1 MYLKQLLTKF
11 VPALLLLL
19 VLPGGIIMAADSG
32 MEQHENPDLATQDFD
47 NVAILGY
54 YTMLLDDVIAK
65 APTEVESL
73 LDKRP
78 FANIPEDLEGSL
90 ETFGNASV
98 DISWLISD
106 IEAEL
111 DNLNLLTRQFLLEE
125 AKAQRQQTQDKLA
138 RAFELLPAIEKSAAT
153 ASEELGVPSSQ
164 SGSSLKIAYE
174 ELQNRIDQLRKLL
187 GLLQALLEALPE
199 ETLQEL
205 VQGLPEN
212 ITPEQL
218 ASLLEK
224 MLCPTDITLA
234 IESNTVFVGDGVG
247 FEGRL
252 TCADS
257 SLPNREVVLLL
268 NGVPYLNCL
277 TGSDGSYQG
286 RLQIPYNY
294 VPSLTLQALYYPQ
307 DKDIG
312 VYLASK
318 STAADIQVLF
328 HTATLYLQS
337 QSKSYPGLD
346 SILYGRFDYGDQ
358 PILAARDI
366 EIYLDRKLVS
376 RVNVGESF
384 EQKISLGNET
394 ALGEHSLLV
403 LAPAQNRYAPVY
415 SETTLNVVKATPV
428 IDVSPPRIA
437 IMPLA
442 LNLKGRIY
450 SELGPLKGAT
460 VKATFGSSEAQAT
473 TSQDGSFTLKL
484 ETGMNFSLVGSRE
497 LSIKANP
504 TEPWDSPASISFTIV
519 AINPIL
525 IGLLSLA
532 IVAIIVTLVNRLRGK
547 SRRPAFG
554 ALGTTPGVLTTKPAS
569 ELVTQGSF
577 HTSSQAGDND
587 LRKLIFEL
595 YRRLLGLIQ
604 DFTSIVLKPNLTL
617 REFTSQCAPLLGPA
631 QKYLDQFTSLIERLL
646 YSKHSPEPADLEKG
660 LELGGM
666 IEGSLKHDRT

>member
-1 MYLKQLLTKF
+1 MYLKQLLAKF
-11 VPALLLLL
+11 VLVLLLLL
-19 VLPGGIIMAADSG
+19 VLPGGIIMAADNG

-54 YTMLLDDVIAK
+54 YIMLLDDVIAK

-78 FANIPEDLEGSL
+78 FANIPEDLEESL

-138 RAFELLPAIEKSAAT
+138 RAFGLLPAIEESAAT
-153 ASEELGVPSSQ
+153 ASEELGVPLSE
-164 SGSSLKIAYE
+164 SGSSLRIAYE

-199 ETLQEL
+199 ETLHEL
-205 VQGLPEN
+205 MGKVLLPTN
-212 ITPEQL
+212 
-218 ASLLEK
+218 
-224 MLCPTDITLA
+224 ITLA
-234 IESNTVFVGDGVG
+234 IESNTVFVGDWVD
-247 FEGRL
+247 FRGRL

-257 SLPNREVVLLL
+257 GLPNREVVLLL

-277 TGSDGSYQG
+277 TGSNGSYQG

-294 VPSLTLQALYYPQ
+294 VPSLTLQALYYPR
-307 DKDIG
+307 DTDIG

-318 STAADIQVLF
+318 STSVNIQVLF
-328 HTATLYLQS
+328 YSATLHLQS

-346 SILYGRFDYGDQ
+346 SILYGWFDYGDQ
-358 PILAARDI
+358 PILAGRDI

-384 EQKISLGNET
+384 EQKISLGNAT

-403 LAPAQNRYAPVY
+403 VAPAQNRYAPVY
-415 SETTLNVVKATPV
+415 SETTLNVVKAMPI
-428 IDVSPPRIA
+428 IDVSPPKIA

-442 LNLKGRIY
+442 LSLKGRIY

-460 VKATFGSSEAQAT
+460 VKATFGSREVQAT

-497 LSIKANP
+497 LNIEANP
-504 TEPWDSPASISFTIV
+504 TEPWDSPASVSFAIV

-547 SRRPAFG
+547 SRRSIFG
-554 ALGTTPGVLTTKPAS
+554 AIGATPGVLAAKPAN
-569 ELVTQGSF
+569 ELDTQGSF
-577 HTSSQAGDND
+577 HTSSQVGDND

-595 YRRLLGLIQ
+595 YRRLLRLIQ

-617 REFTSQCAPLLGPA
+617 REFASQCAPLLGPA
-631 QKYLDQFTSLIERLL
+631 QKYLNQFTSLIERLL

-666 IEGSLKHDRT
+666 IEGSLKHDRR

>member
-1 MYLKQLLTKF
+1 MYLKQLLAKF
-11 VPALLLLL
+11 VLVLLLLL
-19 VLPGGIIMAADSG
+19 VLPGGIIMAADNG
-32 MEQHENPDLATQDFD
+32 MEQHENPDLATQDF
-47 NVAILGY
+47 NGVAILSY
-54 YTMLLDDVIAK
+54 YTMLLDEVIAK

-78 FANIPEDLEGSL
+78 FANIPEDLEESL

-106 IEAEL
+106 IEAEI

-138 RAFELLPAIEKSAAT
+138 RAFGLLPAIEESAAT
-153 ASEELGVPSSQ
+153 ASEELGVPLSE
-164 SGSSLKIAYE
+164 SGSSLRIAYE
-174 ELQNRIDQLRKLL
+174 ELQNRIDQLHKLL
-187 GLLQALLEALPE
+187 ALFQSLLNTLPE
-199 ETLQEL
+199 GSQQVL
-205 VQGLPEN
+205 LP
-212 ITPEQL
+212 TH
-218 ASLLEK
+218 
-224 MLCPTDITLA
+224 ITLA
-234 IESNTVFVGDGVG
+234 IESNTVFVGDWVD
-247 FEGRL
+247 FKGRL

-257 SLPNREVVLLL
+257 GLPRREVVLLL

-294 VPSLTLQALYYPQ
+294 VPSLTLQALYYPR
-307 DKDIG
+307 DTDIG

-318 STAADIQVLF
+318 STSVNIQVLF
-328 HTATLYLQS
+328 YSATLHLQS

-403 LAPAQNRYAPVY
+403 VAPAQNRYAPVY
-415 SETTLNVVKATPV
+415 SETTLNVVKAMPI
-428 IDVSPPRIA
+428 IDVSPPKIA
-437 IMPLA
+437 IMPFA
-442 LNLKGRIY
+442 FNLKGRIY

-460 VKATFGSSEAQAT
+460 VKATFSSREAQAI

-484 ETGMNFSLVGSRE
+484 ETGMNFSLVGSRA
-497 LSIKANP
+497 LSIEANP
-504 TEPWDSPASISFTIV
+504 TEAWDSPASISFAIV

-547 SRRPAFG
+547 SRRPIFG
-554 ALGTTPGVLTTKPAS
+554 AIGATPGVLAAKPAN
-569 ELVTQGSF
+569 EVGTQGSF
-577 HTSSQAGDND
+577 HTSSQMGDND

-604 DFTSIVLKPNLTL
+604 DFTSIGLKPNLTL
-617 REFTSQCAPLLGPA
+617 REFASQCAPLLGPA
-631 QKYLDQFTSLIERLL
+631 QKYLNQFTSLIERLL